1 LTVLPDQASDGPG
14 RRGPLSAAAIVL
26 IGAVALV
33 AYVGLNSPG
42 RPPLVVKGDGE
53 GYYAYL
59 TAYLIDRDPSFATL
73 VDRRFPTERL
83 VGLSGLSYQPA
94 TGRYLDKYAPGV
106 AVMTLPFFA
115 AGHGVAL
122 LRGEEADGYSRSE
135 QVASGLAALAWGI
148 AGLAALRRLLL
159 RLFPD
164 PATAATLL
172 CIGLGTSLLSYLAL
186 DSSYSHA
193 FSFAAVAF
201 TMLAAVRWREC
212 PGSWRR
218 SLEVGLAAGL
228 VVGIR
233 PVNLVSILPLL
244 ALGASRGALLG
255 APVAL
260 FRRHWP
266 RVLLAA
272 AAAVPPTVAT
282 LAAWRFAAGRLILF
296 SYRGDERF
304 SFLHPHWQVLTSF
317 RPHGLLPY
325 APVLALA
332 PVGLVALWRLQRD
345 WFWPVAVGL
354 LLHSYLLAAWSD
366 WPLGAGFGHRGY
378 VDVGGLLALPL
389 AGLLTVVWVGGWR
402 RVVGAFAALAVSTT
416 VLGTLASWQGRL
428 PPDGAS
434 PDSYLTAL
442 LGGDATDRDLPPLTD
457 P

>member
-1 LTVLPDQASDGPG
+1 M
-14 RRGPLSAAAIVL
+14 L

-73 VDRRFPTERL
+73 VDRRFPTDRL

-135 QVASGLAALAWGI
+135 QVGSGLAALAWGI

-172 CIGLGTSLLSYLAL
+172 CVGFGTSLLSYLAL

-201 TMLAAVRWREC
+201 AMLAAVRWREC
-212 PGSWRR
+212 PGSRRR

-233 PVNLVSILPLL
+233 PVNLVAIVPLVALGVVSWPTARARTALL
-244 ALGASRGALLG
+244 A
-255 APVAL
+255 
-260 FRRHWP
+260 RHWP
-266 RVLLAA
+266 RVLLGALAA
-272 AAAVPPTVAT
+272 APLVVAT
-282 LAAWRFAAGRLILF
+282 LLAWSFARGAPVLF

-304 SFLHPHWQVLTSF
+304 SFLHPQWRVLYAF
-317 RPHGLLPY
+317 RPHGLAPY
-325 APVLALA
+325 APVLVLAAL
-332 PVGLVALWRLQRD
+332 GLRLLWCRYRE
-345 WFWPVAVGL
+345 WFWPVTVGL
-354 LLHSYLLAAWSD
+354 ALETYLLASWSD
-366 WPLGAGFGHRGY
+366 WALGAGFGHRGY
-378 VDVGGLLALPL
+378 VDVNALFAVPMAGLFAAAWSSRWRWVVGGFAVLALS
-389 AGLLTVVWVGGWR
+389 ATLLGSV
-402 RVVGAFAALAVSTT
+402 AY
-416 VLGTLASWQGRL
+416 WQGRL
-428 PPDGAS
+428 SPEGAS
-434 PDSYLTAL
+434 ATGYLTAL
-442 LGGDATDRDLPPLTD
+442 LGGDATDQAGP
-457 P
+457 

>member
-1 LTVLPDQASDGPG
+1 M
-14 RRGPLSAAAIVL
+14 L

-135 QVASGLAALAWGI
+135 QLASGLAALAWGI

-164 PATAATLL
+164 LATAATLL
-172 CIGLGTSLLSYLAL
+172 CVGFGTSLLSYLAL

-233 PVNLVSILPLL
+233 PVNLVAIVPLVALGVVSWPTARARTALL
-244 ALGASRGALLG
+244 A
-255 APVAL
+255 
-260 FRRHWP
+260 RHWP
-266 RVLLAA
+266 RVLIGALAA
-272 AAAVPPTVAT
+272 APLVVAT
-282 LAAWRFAAGRLILF
+282 LLAWSFARGAPLLF

-304 SFLHPHWQVLTSF
+304 SLLHPQWRVLYAF
-317 RPHGLLPY
+317 RPHGLAPY
-325 APVLALA
+325 APVLMLAAL
-332 PVGLVALWRLQRD
+332 GLWPLWRRYRE
-345 WFWPVAVGL
+345 WFWPVMAGL
-354 LLHSYLLAAWSD
+354 ALETYLLASWSD
-366 WPLGAGFGHRGY
+366 WALGAGFGHRGY
-378 VDVGGLLALPL
+378 VDVNALFAVPM
-389 AGLLTVVWVGGWR
+389 AGLFAVAWSSRWRWVVGG
-402 RVVGAFAALAVSTT
+402 FAALALSATL
-416 VLGTLASWQGRL
+416 LGSLAYWQGRL
-428 PPDGAS
+428 SPEGATAKG
-434 PDSYLTAL
+434 YLTAL
-442 LGGDATDRDLPPLTD
+442 LGGDATDRAGP
-457 P
+457 